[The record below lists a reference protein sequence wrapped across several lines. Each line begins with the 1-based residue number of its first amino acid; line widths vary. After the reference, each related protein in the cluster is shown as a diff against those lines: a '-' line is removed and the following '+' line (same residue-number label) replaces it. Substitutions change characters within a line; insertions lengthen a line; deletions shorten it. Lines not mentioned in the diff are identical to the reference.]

1 MSIAEHKAHVHQVL
15 EALRTHKPYLNPK
28 KCKLFRNR
36 VPFLGHVISHNKL
49 AMDPRKIEVVKN
61 WGKLETKKDVQRFLG
76 FTNFY
81 RRFIHNF
88 AKIAEPLTKILRK
101 LPFNAKPVMTQE
113 IEKAKDMLVSQ
124 ITSDPILRMYDGKKE
139 LRVRFTV
146 TSDHYRSLKQL
157 S

>member
-49 AMDPRKIEVVKN
+49 AIDPRKIEVVKN
-61 WGKLETKKDVQRFLG
+61 WGKLETKKDVQRLLG

-81 RRFIHNF
+81 RRFIHYF
-88 AKIAEPLTKILRK
+88 ANT
-101 LPFNAKPVMTQE
+101 AKNLACFLNYPG
-113 IEKAKDMLVSQ
+113 D
-124 ITSDPILRMYDGKKE
+124 R
-139 LRVRFTV
+139 TV
-146 TSDHYRSLKQL
+146 
-157 S
+157 

>member
-61 WGKLETKKDVQRFLG
+61 WGEPETKKDVQRFLG

-81 RRFIHNF
+81 RRFIHYF
-88 AKIAEPLTKILRK
+88 AKIAEPLTNILRK
-101 LPFNAKPVMTQE
+101 PPSTLN
-113 IEKAKDMLVSQ
+113 
-124 ITSDPILRMYDGKKE
+124 
-139 LRVRFTV
+139 
-146 TSDHYRSLKQL
+146 QL
-157 S
+157 